1 MVSVGK
7 TIHYATPPLAPIF
20 CPVIHLA
27 SSVAKNTTIFA
38 MSEGKPKRLNALL
51 LASWVM
57 TSSDLPSI
65 NRSVAVGPGK
75 TQLTF
80 IPLFP
85 TSLANTLL
93 NCGTAA
99 LVAENHLL
107 SNHLKK

>member
-1 MVSVGK
+1 M
-7 TIHYATPPLAPIF
+7 
-20 CPVIHLA
+20 
-27 SSVAKNTTIFA
+27 
-38 MSEGKPKRLNALL
+38 
-51 LASWVM
+51 
-57 TSSDLPSI
+57 
-65 NRSVAVGPGK
+65 GPGK